1 MHIFDMNCM
10 LGPTRTD
17 REPCFRTPEM
27 LLAEMDRL
35 GISEALV
42 HASHGAM
49 GHPSDAN
56 AKVVEATRSHPR
68 LHPCWA
74 VLPPGTGELPEPQE
88 FVAQMRTHGVRAARI
103 FPGVHVF
110 PLLERI
116 LRPLLKAL
124 SEAGIPLILDQGRT
138 SWSQLTDWR
147 GVFEI
152 AEAHPKLPLVLI
164 REGGATARALFGVW
178 DAFPNIHIEASYIQE
193 SRIVEE
199 ITGRFGHRR
208 LLFGTGMPAWD
219 PGGPLGLLEGARIS
233 EHQRADIAG
242 DTLRRLLGLPERGA
256 GTGTAW
262 PCGAGGFRVFD
273 VHGHL
278 GRFQS
283 KYHRDWSAE
292 QMVSRMDEVGVE
304 RFAVSHFMAIGADY
318 REGNTRIGAGVA
330 AFPDRL
336 VGYAVY
342 NPNYESEMADEMA
355 RGFDELG
362 CSGIK
367 LHCALHDTSTEDP
380 RYRLAFQTAH
390 DRNCPMLCHVNRGP
404 SPAFLMDTLAAFP
417 NAKFIYAHIGGGT
430 REELKPF
437 LDVAHERPNL
447 FFDLGYSKM
456 ARGTLAWLVEQA
468 PPAQILYG
476 SDHPVNGFPYQLGR
490 VLYADIPNAVKRMIL
505 WDNAARIFGVQ

>member
-17 REPCFRTPEM
+17 REPCFRTSGA

-42 HASHGAM
+42 HASHAEM
-49 GHPSDAN
+49 GHPADAN
-56 AKVVEATRSHPR
+56 ARVVEATRSHPR

-74 VLPPGTGELPEPQE
+74 VLPPGTGELPEPRE
-88 FVAQMRTHGVRAARI
+88 LVAQMRAQGVRAARI

-124 SEAGIPLILDQGRT
+124 AEAGIPLILDQGRT

-147 GVFEI
+147 AVFEI
-152 AEAHPKLPLVLI
+152 AEAHPTLPLVLI

-178 DAFPNIHIEASYIQE
+178 DAFPNIYIEASYVQE

-242 DTLRRLLGLPERGA
+242 NTLRRLLGLPARGA
-256 GTGTAW
+256 GAARSW

-273 VHGHL
+273 AHGHL
-278 GRFQS
+278 GRFHS

-304 RFAVSHFMAIGADY
+304 RFAVSHFLAIGADY
-318 REGNTRIGAGVA
+318 REGNTRIGRGVA

-355 RGFDELG
+355 RGFDQLG

-367 LHCALHDTSTEDP
+367 LHCTLHDTSTEDP

-456 ARGTLAWLVEQA
+456 ARGALAWLVEHA

-490 VLYADIPNAVKRMIL
+490 VLYADVPDVLKRMIL

>member
-88 FVAQMRTHGVRAARI
+88 LVAQMRTHGVRAARI

-242 DTLRRLLGLPERGA
+242 DTLRRLLGLPEGGA

-404 SPAFLMDTLAAFP
+404 SPAFLMDTLAAYP

>member
-1 MHIFDMNCM
+1 MDIFDMNVM

-17 REPCFRTPEM
+17 REPCFRTPGA

-42 HASHGAM
+42 HATHAEM
-49 GHPSDAN
+49 GHPEDAN
-56 AKVVEATRSHPR
+56 AWVVKATRSHPR

-88 FVAQMRTHGVRAARI
+88 LVAQMRAHGVRAARI

-124 SEAGIPLILDQGRT
+124 AEAEIPLILDQGRT

-147 GVFEI
+147 AVFEI
-152 AEAHPKLPLVLI
+152 AEAHPTLRLVLI

-178 DAFPNIHIEASYIQE
+178 DAFQNIYIEASYIQE

-199 ITGRFGHRR
+199 ITDRFGHRR

-219 PGGPLGLLEGARIS
+219 PGGPMGLLAGARIS
-233 EHQRADIAG
+233 DNQRADIAG
-242 DTLRRLLGLPERGA
+242 NTLRRLLGLPEREP
-256 GTGTAW
+256 GTAPPW

-278 GRFQS
+278 GRFHS

-304 RFAVSHFMAIGADY
+304 RFAVSHFLAIGADY
-318 REGNTRIGAGVA
+318 GEGNTRIGNGVA

-336 VGYAVY
+336 VGYVVY
-342 NPNYESEMADEMA
+342 NPNYESEMAHEMT

-367 LHCALHDTSTEDP
+367 LHCSLHDTSTEDP

-390 DRNCPMLCHVNRGP
+390 DRNCPILCHVNRGP

-417 NAKFIYAHIGGGT
+417 HAKFIYAHIGGGT

-437 LDVAHERPNL
+437 LGVAHERPNL

-490 VLYADIPNAVKRMIL
+490 VLYADIPDVLKRMIL